1 VDGRT
6 IKAATFSSAKWGWLP
21 QAAPDTYV
29 LRTSVGRHGDEA
41 DLARDDT
48 DLVRLARQDLGL
60 ATGLSAAPVAAR
72 VTRWEGGL
80 PQYPVGH
87 LARVARI
94 RERVAELPGLAVCG
108 AVYDGVGIPACVAG
122 ARTAADRVLATL
134 AAELPDGARE

>member
-1 VDGRT
+1 
-6 IKAATFSSAKWGWLP
+6 
-21 QAAPDTYV
+21 
-29 LRTSVGRHGDEA
+29 
-41 DLARDDT
+41 
-48 DLVRLARQDLGL
+48 
-60 ATGLSAAPVAAR
+60 